1 MEGVVVEGVVDG
13 QLAGE
18 LWAVGCRL
26 LLGGVEGVEADA
38 FLGGDL
44 LPELTGYLDDLLRT
58 RERLAAAVP
67 RRPRTSSC
75 ASYAMRSPYSAEP
88 TRGLAWTGR
97 TEPCSPR

>member
-1 MEGVVVEGVVDG
+1 MEGVVVEGVVVEGVVDG

-44 LPELTGYLDDLLRT
+44 LVVGVGDQVQVGDPGR
-58 RERLAAAVP
+58 RCRGRLGCLGAGFRVAWRVI
-67 RRPRTSSC
+67 TC
-75 ASYAMRSPYSAEP
+75 GSAGP
-88 TRGLAWTGR
+88 
-97 TEPCSPR
+97 